1 MPSLP
6 PKSRRRVPTT
16 LSRCRFPILTM
27 HGSFCLRLMSG
38 YVTQT
43 RNLELFS
50 HLPVQPPS
58 RCSTLAKGRSEW
70 PWYLILVVVL
80 AVASIFFTVLFVV
93 ATLTPRV
100 SAETSKPHLENSDI
114 SVNPLFF
121 GHISANYNNN
131 DIRYTTVLSTLTSNP
146 EELTNHIAN
155 QVHANSRIAT
165 TKMRY
170 INTSIWCGLASVV
183 FVAVLAL
190 TSGIGN

>member
-1 MPSLP
+1 VPVPNPDHAWKLLSTTNEWIRHADA
-6 PKSRRRVPTT
+6 KSGVVLAFTGAT
-16 LSRCRFPILTM
+16 S
-27 HGSFCLRLMSG
+27 
-38 YVTQT
+38 VA
-43 RNLELFS
+43 LFN
-50 HLPVQPPS
+50 
-58 RCSTLAKGRSEW
+58 LAKGRSEW